1 MKARHFMLLMAF
13 CSVYTESWALPEV
26 IDNSAYPAS
35 APRASTSK
43 LPSSTN
49 TMLEMMG
56 RLDQLQAEVQQL
68 NGKVEEQA
76 NLITELK
83 KQQSTMYS
91 DFDER
96 MQSIE
101 SKTAAPDQAVPET
114 PVEPTAS
121 TDAEAASSAA
131 EAKEAEAPVSAP
143 AQEATP
149 APVENKDQVSTPADA
164 TPTAVAPATA
174 PKPEVVQASD
184 GEKQEYQQAYN
195 SLRNGH
201 TDQSITELTAYL
213 DKYPA
218 GGLASNAQYWLGEAY
233 RVKQDN
239 DLARKAFND
248 VIEKYQ
254 GSAKVPDALLKLGYI
269 EMELKNTVK
278 AREYLTRVTSDFPN
292 TPAARLAA
300 KKLSLLDAAQN

>member
-1 MKARHFMLLMAF
+1 MKARHFILLMAF
-13 CSVYTESWALPEV
+13 CSAYSESWALPEV

-35 APRASTSK
+35 APRPATSK

-56 RLDQLQAEVQQL
+56 RIDQLQAEVQQL

-76 NLITELK
+76 NQITELK
-83 KQQSTMYS
+83 KRQSTMYS

-96 MQSIE
+96 MQNIE
-101 SKTAAPDQAVPET
+101 NKTASPDQGVPET
-114 PVEPTAS
+114 PVEPSAS
-121 TDAEAASSAA
+121 GDTEVTQP
-131 EAKEAEAPVSAP
+131 EAPVSSPAP
-143 AQEATP
+143 EVAAP
-149 APVENKDQVSTPADA
+149 APVENKEQVSAPADA
-164 TPTAVAPATA
+164 VPPAEAAPAAA
-174 PKPEVVQASD
+174 PKPEAVQASD
-184 GEKQEYQQAYN
+184 DEKQEYQQAYN

-213 DKYPA
+213 EKYPA
-218 GGLASNAQYWLGEAY
+218 GGLSSNAQYWLGEAY

-239 DLARKAFND
+239 DSARKAFND
-248 VIEKYQ
+248 VIDKYQ

-269 EMELKNTVK
+269 EMELKNTAK

>member
-1 MKARHFMLLMAF
+1 MKARHFIFLMAF

-35 APRASTSK
+35 APRAATSK

-121 TDAEAASSAA
+121 TDAETASSAS
-131 EAKEAEAPVSAP
+131 EAEAPASAP
-143 AQEATP
+143 APEATP
-149 APVENKDQVSTPADA
+149 VPAENKDQVSTSADA
-164 TPTAVAPATA
+164 APAEAAPAAA

-269 EMELKNTVK
+269 EMELKNTAK

-292 TPAARLAA
+292 TPAAHLAA